1 MNDWKRRMML
11 NGKKPVWYAN
21 KHAPSNPAK
30 FVHKEGLIFEAA
42 YMFKDSIRCRY
53 LKGIVIKWQTNIRL
67 NLDIAN
73 QGKGLLELNTSA

>member
-1 MNDWKRRMML
+1 MML
-11 NGKKPVWYAN
+11 NREKPVWYAN
-21 KHAPSNPAK
+21 KHALSNAAK

-53 LKGIVIKWQTNIRL
+53 IKGIVVKWQTDIWL

-73 QGKGLLELNTSA
+73 KGEGLLELNTSA

>member
-1 MNDWKRRMML
+1 MML
-11 NGKKPVWYAN
+11 NREEPIWYAN
-21 KHAPSNPAK
+21 KHAPSNAAK

-53 LKGIVIKWQTNIRL
+53 IKGIVVKWQTDIWL

-73 QGKGLLELNTSA
+73 KGEGLLELNTSA